1 MRRRP
6 PRSTRTDTLFPY
18 TTLFRSRVPDQRRHI
33 AVLLAAD
40 DAIVVEVEMVV
51 TQIDLPSADPA
62 AADGLLH
69 LDPAE
74 HPAAIGARVVGQIQA
89 GLDRAAEKFGVD
101 RKSTRLNSS
110 H

>member
-1 MRRRP
+1 
-6 PRSTRTDTLFPY
+6 
-18 TTLFRSRVPDQRRHI
+18 
-33 AVLLAAD
+33 
-40 DAIVVEVEMVV
+40 MVV

-89 GLDRAAEKFGVD
+89 GLDHAAEKFGVGEPDPLDLLLIGLGGGVPETAHD
-101 RKSTRLNSS
+101 RRLQPITAIRIYRKRVDEGKSVYVSVDLGGHRLL
-110 H
+110 